1 MIRTFAGLA
10 FATLAA
16 LLCLAGPCR
25 AEDAQDVRGT
35 KSGCLDVTADGNWTS
50 YTSAS
55 LEDES
60 GTAALAASLYW
71 TEVAVYNGSASV
83 YVCQTAAASCHAAGD
98 TTNKRVVLT
107 GAAWVL
113 PVRGKGVQ
121 TVAIKAANGTTYQL
135 CGYFRTTP

>member
-1 MIRTFAGLA
+1 MIRVLA
-10 FATLAA
+10 LALLA
-16 LLCLAGPCR
+16 LCLATTAS
-25 AEDAQDVRGT
+25 AEDSNDVRGT
-35 KSGCLDVTADGNWTS
+35 RSGCLDVTADGNWTS

-60 GTAALAASLYW
+60 GTAVLAASLYW

-83 YVCQTAAASCHAAGD
+83 FVCQAAAASCHAAGD

-113 PVRGKGVQ
+113 PVRGKSLQ
-121 TVAIKAANGTTYQL
+121 TIAIKAANGATFQV